1 MNALPG
7 SALSLASRPALRVL
21 GGLDLVRG
29 RAHEICGPARRRL
42 ALLVAA
48 AEAGPVL
55 WIAPAWEGERLH
67 APALARIIDPG
78 RLIFARPAREG
89 DLLWTL
95 EEALRSGAMPV
106 AVAELPRPPA
116 LTPVR
121 RLHLAA
127 GEGGAGGP
135 APLGLILTPGEGGA
149 RGVDS
154 RWHIAPRHGAGRSLW
169 RIERRRARAA
179 PPAAFELRE
188 EGRRWRLSRA
198 APADVTDSAG
208 EAGQGG

>member
-7 SALSLASRPALRVL
+7 SALSLPSRPALRVL
-21 GGLDLVRG
+21 GGLDLARG
-29 RAHEICGPARRRL
+29 RAHEICGPARRLL

-48 AEAGPVL
+48 AGAGPVI

-67 APALARIIDPG
+67 APALARVIAPA
-78 RLIFARPAREG
+78 RLIFAHPEREG

-95 EEALRSGAMPV
+95 EEVLRSGAVPL

-135 APLGLILTPGEGGA
+135 APLGLMLTPGEGGA
-149 RGVDS
+149 RGVES
-154 RWHIAPRHGAGRSLW
+154 RWHIAPRHGPDRSLW
-169 RIERRRARAA
+169 RIERRRARTA
-179 PPAAFELRE
+179 PPAAFDLRD
-188 EGRRWRLSRA
+188 EGRRWRLVRA
-198 APADVTDSAG
+198 AQAEMPDSAPG
-208 EAGQGG
+208 SGRTG